1 MSRRKRRQMGNE
13 TGETPTPPPFL
24 LGHRDRHL
32 KRAKILGRHLHERTY
47 PPFQPFR
54 DSEKSAHLLKMKS
67 KAGAR
72 EMSRL
77 SFALLIVAGLMLTV
91 YFGAAAWRMSDDSHT
106 DVTGH
111 ITPRAK

>member
-1 MSRRKRRQMGNE
+1 MCTN
-13 TGETPTPPPFL
+13 
-24 LGHRDRHL
+24 GHTSL
-32 KRAKILGRHLHERTY
+32 
-47 PPFQPFR
+47 FQSFR
-54 DSEKSAHLLKMKS
+54 DSEKRAHLLK
-67 KAGAR
+67 ANIEEVGAR